1 VDRRL
6 ALKAPFRPDTRSEA
20 FFKRFHRRSRKR
32 NPRLQALFAVLLV
45 PLLGVLARIRVSGRE
60 YLPAG
65 AYIASA
71 NHPSQL
77 DPFFVALAL
86 RRRVHFMGKSD
97 LFAGAPGWLYSR
109 LGAFPVRRGIW
120 DTEAFDTA
128 ETVLARGKVMAV
140 FPEGGLS
147 DPADP
152 VNGYRD
158 ARPGAGYLAQRT
170 GAPVVPIHLHGTRKL
185 YKPWTWPKVRITIG
199 EPTAFER
206 NDTPSR
212 ESNQVIADAIFER
225 VKALA
230 PD

>member
-1 VDRRL
+1 M
-6 ALKAPFRPDTRSEA
+6 KAPFRPDSRPEA
-20 FFKRFHRRSRKR
+20 FFKRFHRRSRRR

-60 YLPAG
+60 HLQAG
-65 AYIASA
+65 AFIASA

-86 RRRVHFMGKSD
+86 RRRVQFMGKSD

-120 DTEAFDTA
+120 DTDAFETA
-128 ETVLARGKVMAV
+128 ETVLSRGKVMAV

-147 DPADP
+147 DP

-170 GAPVVPIHLHGTRKL
+170 GVPVVPIHLDGTRKL
-185 YKPWTWPKVRITIG
+185 YKPWAWPKVRITIG
-199 EPTAFER
+199 EPTTFEQA
-206 NDTPSR
+206 DAPSR
-212 ESNQVIADAIFER
+212 ESNHVVADAILDR

-230 PD
+230 PDRR